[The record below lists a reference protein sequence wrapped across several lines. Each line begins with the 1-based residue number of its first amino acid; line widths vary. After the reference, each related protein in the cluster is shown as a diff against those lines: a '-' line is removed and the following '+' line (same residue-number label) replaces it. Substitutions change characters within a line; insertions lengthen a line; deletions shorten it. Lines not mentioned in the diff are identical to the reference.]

1 MVETHHLAS
10 PLPLLEWPQ
19 AFQQPTLPC
28 RISCRCWNGRR
39 PSNSISPPAAVG
51 MAAGLPTA
59 YSPLPLLEWPQA
71 FQQPTLPCRISC
83 RCWNGRRP
91 SNSISCRC
99 WNGRR
104 PSNSILSPA
113 AFPAAVGMAAGLP
126 TAFLAAVGMAAGL
139 PTAFLA
145 AVGMAAGL
153 PTAFLAA
160 VGMAA
165 GLPTAF
171 LAAVGMA
178 AGLPTAF
185 LAAVG
190 MTAGLP
196 TAFHQHF
203 TPMPDYPTPASRTLL
218 ILIAEKG
225 LHTLAGFPYR
235 LACSHGAVGKLLH
248 PYPIFPLR
256 LRFFFS

>member
-1 MVETHHLAS
+1 MAKMVETHHLAS

-160 VGMAA
+160 VGM
-165 GLPTAF
+165 
-171 LAAVGMA
+171 
-178 AGLPTAF
+178 
-185 LAAVG
+185 
-190 MTAGLP
+190 TAGLP